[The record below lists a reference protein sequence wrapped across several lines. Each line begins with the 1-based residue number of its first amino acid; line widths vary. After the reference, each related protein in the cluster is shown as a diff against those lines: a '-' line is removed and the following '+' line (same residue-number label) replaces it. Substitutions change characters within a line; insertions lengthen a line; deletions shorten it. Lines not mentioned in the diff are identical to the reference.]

1 MYILYKPTSQK
12 EVKHPFNYENRS
24 AILPIKQSYPFE
36 MKKKKKKKKKKQQ
49 QTNISFVFTRRKVW
63 IGKHENVPCVNLFPL
78 KQYLNS

>member
-36 MKKKKKKKKKKQQ
+36 MKKKKKKKKKKKTYHLSSQEEK
-49 QTNISFVFTRRKVW
+49 F
-63 IGKHENVPCVNLFPL
+63 G
-78 KQYLNS
+78 